1 MNKRRYPYPIP
12 HSVKQAVYHAVR
24 LTERAV
30 RTVAG
35 GEAPT
40 DPASLRRIRNFILPQ
55 FQVSL
60 GCTVHATPVVEALHQ
75 AVPDA
80 RVIGVMS
87 GLALEVFRFHPG
99 LERIVTVP
107 NPSGNVLS
115 SSRAIRRVIND
126 FHGEPYCVVL
136 TDGDENV
143 RASVALAAMLSGNGV
158 RGGATVAPSL
168 VHLPVRRNPGESLI
182 AGNLR
187 LVKLLGHKP
196 PGNIEPRVCFSAADL
211 EHARGL
217 LQGYG
222 EDPVAV
228 LITRTSG
235 GLPTRWP
242 DDRFVAVAEHLG
254 RRGFRVVLTGTR
266 ADGDE
271 LEQLAARMG
280 SAAASVAGQTTIP
293 QLAALYAVADI
304 AVALDTGGMHVAR
317 AQGLP
322 LAIIA
327 PAWQN
332 SVDWM
337 PLEKPWARIL
347 KGPWLEPPPPP
358 GYAIQE
364 VSVEEV
370 IAAVEDLLKLYP
382 PSHEAREERIGRSV
396 ATHPPDSPW
405 ARKRQLVSLR

>member
-1 MNKRRYPYPIP
+1 MKKRRYPYPIP

-24 LTERAV
+24 LTEKGV
-30 RTVAG
+30 RRVAG
-35 GEAPT
+35 GEART
-40 DPASLRRIRNFILPQ
+40 DPATLRQIRNFVLPQ

-60 GCTVHATPVVEALHQ
+60 GCTVHATPIVEALHQ

-80 RVIGVMS
+80 RIVGVMS
-87 GLALEVFRFHPG
+87 GLALEVFRFHAG
-99 LERIVTVP
+99 LDRIVTVP
-107 NPSGNVLS
+107 NPSGNLLS
-115 SSRAIRRVIND
+115 SSRAIRRVIDD

-143 RASVALAAMLSGNGV
+143 RASVALAAMLSGRGV
-158 RGGATVAPSL
+158 RGGVTVAPLL
-168 VHLPVRRNPGESLI
+168 VHLPVWRDVSESLI

-187 LVKLLGHKP
+187 LVKLLGHEP
-196 PGNIEPRVCFSAADL
+196 AGNVEPRVCFSAADL
-211 EHARGL
+211 DHARAL
-217 LQGYG
+217 LHGC
-222 EDPVAV
+222 EEHPVAV

-242 DDRFVAVAEHLG
+242 DERFVAVAEHLS
-254 RRGFRVVLTGTR
+254 RRGFRIVLTGTR
-266 ADGDE
+266 ADAGE
-271 LEQLAARMG
+271 LETLAKRMG

-293 QLAALYAVADI
+293 QLAALCAVADI

-337 PLEKPWARIL
+337 PLGKPWARIL
-347 KGPWLEPPPPP
+347 KGPWMEPPPPP

-370 IAAVEDLLKLYP
+370 IAAADELLQIYP
-382 PSHEAREERIGRSV
+382 PSSGAREARIGRSLAEV
-396 ATHPPDSPW
+396 ACH
-405 ARKRQLVSLR
+405 SL